1 MLSRE
6 SLLAFQLTRQP
17 LTDRESENHGRRHSD
32 FSLAI
37 SLDAVAKSVGV
48 AALPAWLALL
58 AAARSH
64 VTKRGGLRKRRRA
77 KPVKSR
83 QARQTGRADACS
95 LARLAQGDVR
105 SCYCCCRSLA
115 ARSRPTAKPSSVSWA
130 ACRPTGA
137 CVLLDYSDDD
147 YNTDCSAVCT
157 LLSTHRRCRPP
168 A

>member
-48 AALPAWLALL
+48 AAWSAWLALL

-115 ARSRPTAKPSSVSWA
+115 RCSLAPHRKAFLSQLGSVSSNRSMCA
-130 ACRPTGA
+130 AGLQRRR
-137 CVLLDYSDDD
+137 LQ
-147 YNTDCSAVCT
+147 
-157 LLSTHRRCRPP
+157 HRL
-168 A
+168 